1 LRIAVV
7 MDPIESVRLDHDTTY
22 ALIREAARRGHEVFH
37 VAPAGVAAREGL
49 AWLSGRP
56 LDCAD
61 RLAFAGP
68 TRPFQRNDLDAVLI
82 RTDPPFDADYL
93 AVTHLLDLLPP
104 RVVVLNRPA
113 GLRDA
118 NEKLAALHFP
128 DVTPPTLVSSDPAA
142 LDDFREAIGGEAVA
156 KPIDGHGGAGVLL
169 VRGDDP
175 NRRAL
180 WQAVTRGGKAKA
192 IAQQVVPGHEAGD
205 ARILL
210 LDGRPIGAV
219 LRRSATGA
227 FVHNLAAGGAALPYR
242 LTESDRLICDRVGP
256 WLRDRGLWFVGID
269 VVGGWLIE
277 INVTSP
283 TGLQEASRFAG
294 RDLAAPVIDSL
305 EVRVEAAV
313 DD

>member
-1 LRIAVV
+1 

-22 ALIREAARRGHEVFH
+22 ALLREAARRGHDVFH
-37 VAPAGVAAREGL
+37 VAPSGVAAREGR
-49 AWLSGRP
+49 AWLAGRP
-56 LDCAD
+56 LDC
-61 RLAFAGP
+61 REGLTFAGP
-68 TRPFQRNDLDAVLI
+68 SRTLGARDLDAVLI

-104 RVVVLNRPA
+104 EVVVLNRPA

-128 DVTPPTLVSSDPAA
+128 DITPPTLVSSDPAD
-142 LDDFREAIGGEAVA
+142 LDAFREVIGDAAVA

-180 WQAVTRGGKAKA
+180 WLAVTRGGTVKA

-227 FVHNLAAGGAALPYR
+227 FVHNLAAGGEALPYR
-242 LTESDRLICDRVGP
+242 LTDSDRLICDRVGP

-269 VVGGWLIE
+269 VVGGRLIE

-283 TGLQEASRFAG
+283 TGLQEIERLDG
-294 RDLAAPVIDSL
+294 RNLAALVIDSL
-305 EVRVEAAV
+305 EARGAAV
-313 DD
+313 VDG